1 MNRIQK
7 LERLRDLADELNRL
21 QQELASGMNVL
32 DSQVHERHTI
42 LEEIWEDA
50 EEMLKSLSFWSTE
63 DK

>member
-7 LERLRDLADELNRL
+7 LERLRDLAEELNRL
-21 QQELASGMNVL
+21 QQELAPGMDIS

-42 LEEIWEDA
+42 LEEIQEDA

>member
-1 MNRIQK
+1 
-7 LERLRDLADELNRL
+7 
-21 QQELASGMNVL
+21 MNVL

-42 LEEIWEDA
+42 LEEIQEDA

>member
-7 LERLRDLADELNRL
+7 LERLRDLAEELNRL
-21 QQELASGMNVL
+21 QQELAQGMDISDN
-32 DSQVHERHTI
+32 QVHERHTI

-50 EEMLKSLSFWSTE
+50 EETLKSLSFWSTE